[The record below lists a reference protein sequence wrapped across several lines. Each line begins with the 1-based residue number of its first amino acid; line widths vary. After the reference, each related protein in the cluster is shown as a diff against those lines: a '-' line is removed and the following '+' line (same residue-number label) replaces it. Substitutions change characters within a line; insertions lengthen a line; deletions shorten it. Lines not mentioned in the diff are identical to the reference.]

1 MFQKVQGAIAAL
13 KAYMSAFYKA
23 GNSWDMKKVLDGLG
37 IVRKQ
42 FDEVDAFIK
51 AHKAPS
57 VKSKKIKKGFCMIK
71 HVPPTDFGG

>member
-1 MFQKVQGAIAAL
+1 
-13 KAYMSAFYKA
+13 
-23 GNSWDMKKVLDGLG
+23 MKKVLDGLG

-51 AHKAPS
+51 AHKAPL